1 MIKFSKWNRPKL
13 GGSELYCDSELLRFA
28 NYNSKVV
35 RAHGGHVGKGCRRVA
50 EACNQPLR
58 LAGHLFYYVRDNNTV
73 ATEDYK
79 TKAGE
84 L

>member
-1 MIKFSKWNRPKL
+1 MAKAAIRTITFCKL
-13 GGSELYCDSELLRFA
+13 QFKS
-28 NYNSKVV
+28 
-35 RAHGGHVGKGCRRVA
+35 GKGTLEDTLVKGA
-50 EACNQPLR
+50 GGWQKLATNHFR

>member
-1 MIKFSKWNRPKL
+1 MVLSHIATQNYYVLQTTIQKWEGHTEDTLVKGAGGWQKL
-13 GGSELYCDSELLRFA
+13 ATNHF
-28 NYNSKVV
+28 
-35 RAHGGHVGKGCRRVA
+35 
-50 EACNQPLR
+50 R